1 MDCDLVLEG
10 GGVKGIGLAGAVTV
24 LAERGYR
31 FRRVAGTSA
40 GALVGALVAAGVPA
54 GRLAAMVDEIDYAA
68 FQDPGWLDRVPVVGK
83 ALSVLFENGV
93 YEGDAVRAWVEARL
107 MEAGVRTFAD
117 LRIDDDAGT
126 ALPPG
131 RRYRLVVMASDVS
144 TGRLVRLPWDYA
156 RYGLDPDEQL
166 VADAVRASTAIPFF
180 YEPVTLEGA
189 SGRSVLVDGGLLS
202 NFPIDAFDR
211 TDGRRPRWP
220 TIGVKLSARPEANQ
234 VPRPVNGPLGM
245 VAAMVRTMVNA
256 RDQMH
261 LDDPCVVDRTIF
273 VDTGRIDAT
282 DFDLDRSEQRLLYE
296 NGRAAAGRFLD
307 EWDWEDHLARCRG
320 VAEEEEAADGRR

>member
-54 GRLAAMVDEIDYAA
+54 ERLAAMVDEIDYAA

-93 YEGDAVRAWVEARL
+93 YEGDAVRSWVEARL

-117 LRIDDDAGT
+117 LRIDDDDGT
-126 ALPPG
+126 SLPPG

-144 TGRLVRLPWDYA
+144 TGRLVRLPWDYP

-273 VDTGRIDAT
+273 VDTGRVDAT
-282 DFDLDRSEQRLLYE
+282 DFDLDRGEQRLLYE
-296 NGRAAAGRFLD
+296 NGRSAAERFLD

-320 VAEEEEAADGRR
+320 GAGEAADGRR